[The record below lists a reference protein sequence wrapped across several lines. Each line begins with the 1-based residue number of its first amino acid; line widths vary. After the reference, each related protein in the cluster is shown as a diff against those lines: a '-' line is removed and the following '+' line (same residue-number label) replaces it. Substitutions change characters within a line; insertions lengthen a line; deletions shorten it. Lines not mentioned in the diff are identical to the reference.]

1 MRMGNLLW
9 LRIVAALVFSFWVH
23 SSLLGRTSVMVGL
36 TVIQSAAGKGAV
48 CLDGTLPAYHLHRG
62 YGSGANSRIINLEG
76 GGWCNDVRSCVYR
89 KKTRH
94 FFNWNRVKIRYCD
107 GASFAGDAED
117 KHHIVDQLKKI
128 TDKRCTEKTI
138 TENRCTLAMRSRQ
151 NGLFINSCFGHCQS
165 ERQDTWFA
173 DNSPVIGKKLRH
185 PTLNMPII
193 DYDLA
198 LLIQPML
205 MLGITIGV
213 VFNVVFPYWIVTIL
227 LIVLFLGTSTKALFK
242 GIETWKK
249 ETIIKKE
256 AGKRHVS
263 NGEFGPNHIKVLPDQ
278 FLSDVTIIENVYW
291 KEFGLLVFVW
301 VSFPALQI
309 GKENYTTTCPTL
321 YWVLNLLQGIS
332 SLLLASWFGVG
343 LQLYKEPWT
352 CMIRENLCSPSA
364 FLASS
369 VAFLA

>member
-1 MRMGNLLW
+1 MLCLLAIYVVSTVYYNL
-9 LRIVAALVFSFWVH
+9 
-23 SSLLGRTSVMVGL
+23 
-36 TVIQSAAGKGAV
+36 
-48 CLDGTLPAYHLHRG
+48 
-62 YGSGANSRIINLEG
+62 
-76 GGWCNDVRSCVYR
+76 
-89 KKTRH
+89 
-94 FFNWNRVKIRYCD
+94 
-107 GASFAGDAED
+107 
-117 KHHIVDQLKKI
+117 
-128 TDKRCTEKTI
+128 
-138 TENRCTLAMRSRQ
+138 
-151 NGLFINSCFGHCQS
+151 
-165 ERQDTWFA
+165 
-173 DNSPVIGKKLRH
+173 KLRH

-213 VFNVVFPYWIVTIL
+213 VFNVVFSYWIVTIL

-256 AGKRHVS
+256 AGKRPVS

-278 FLSDVTIIENVYW
+278 FLSDVSVHVTIIENVYW

-309 GKENYTTTCPTL
+309 GK
-321 YWVLNLLQGIS
+321 GIS
-332 SLLLASWFGVG
+332 SLLLTSWFGVG

-352 CMIRENLCSPSA
+352 CMIRENLCSPFA